1 MTISSI
7 LETLY
12 KIVDASP
19 QIIIG
24 FVGLVLIA
32 IPFSNNKSSINYQHI
47 LVAIILQIILAFA
60 LLKIPFIV
68 QIFAYL
74 SEGVTALQ
82 AATQEGAE
90 FVFGYLSNS
99 SNSPFE
105 SSGMGNSMIFAFQI
119 LPLIIVISSL
129 SALLW
134 FWNILPLIIRAISKV
149 FEKLFNIGGPIG
161 LGATA
166 NIIMGQVEAP
176 LLVRPYLSRMSE
188 KELLILMTAGMST
201 VSGSIMIALVS
212 MLQPQF
218 PELNLIQ
225 HLVSASI
232 LSIPAAIMY
241 ANIMIP
247 SSEVTNFDGDSV
259 PKVYDSS
266 MDAITRG
273 TRDGLDICLN
283 VGAILIAFIALVSL
297 LNSILGIAG
306 GWFGINDLSL
316 QLILGYMFFPI
327 VWLMGIPL
335 SETLASAELLGLKTA
350 LNEFVAYG
358 ALANIE
364 PGVLSERSKLITL
377 YGLCGFANFSSVGI
391 LVSGI
396 SAMAPERKNDL
407 IKVSLKALVGAT
419 LASCMTGLVIGI
431 FLV

>member
-1 MTISSI
+1 MAITS
-7 LETLY
+7 LL
-12 KIVDASP
+12 

-24 FVGLVLIA
+24 FIGLICIA
-32 IPFSNNKSSINYQHI
+32 IPFSKNRALINFRHI
-47 LVAIILQIILAFA
+47 FAAVILQIILAFA

-105 SSGMGNSMIFAFQI
+105 ASGVGNSMIFAFQI

-134 FWNILPLIIRAISKV
+134 FWNILPLIIRAISKI

-176 LLVRPYLSRMSE
+176 LLVRPFLSKMTE
-188 KELLILMTAGMST
+188 KELLILMTAGMAT

-212 MLQPQF
+212 MLAPQF
-218 PELNLIQ
+218 PDINLIQ

-241 ANIMIP
+241 ANIMIT
-247 SSEVTNFDGDSV
+247 SVEVTNFDGNSV

-297 LNSILGIAG
+297 LNSLLGI
-306 GWFGINDLSL
+306 FGSWVGVTDLSL
-316 QLILGYMFFPI
+316 QLILGYIFFPI
-327 VWLMGIPL
+327 VWLMGVPL

-364 PGVLSERSKLITL
+364 PGVLSDRSKLITL
-377 YGLCGFANFSSVGI
+377 YALCGFANFSSVGI

-407 IKVSLKALVGAT
+407 IKVSVKALIGAT

-431 FLV
+431 F

>member
-1 MTISSI
+1 MTITS
-7 LETLY
+7 LF
-12 KIVDASP
+12 

-24 FVGLVLIA
+24 FVGLVCIA
-32 IPFSNNKSSINYQHI
+32 IPFSQNRSSINYRHI
-47 LVAIILQIILAFA
+47 FAAIILQIILAFA

-99 SNSPFE
+99 STSPFE
-105 SSGMGNSMIFAFQI
+105 NSGTGNSMIFAFQI

-134 FWNILPLIIRAISKV
+134 FWNILPLIIRAISKI

-176 LLVRPYLSRMSE
+176 LLVRPYLSKMSE

-212 MLQPQF
+212 MLAPQF
-218 PELNLIQ
+218 PDINLIQ

-247 SSEVTNFDGDSV
+247 SSEVTNFDGNSV

-297 LNSILGIAG
+297 LNSLLGILG
-306 GWFGINDLSL
+306 GWIGITDLSL
-316 QLILGYMFFPI
+316 QLILGYIFFPI
-327 VWLMGIPL
+327 VWSMGVPL

-364 PGVLSERSKLITL
+364 PDALSDRSKLITL
-377 YGLCGFANFSSVGI
+377 YALCGFANFSSVGI

-407 IKVSLKALVGAT
+407 IKVSIKALIGAT

-431 FLV
+431 F